1 MDDSFKT
8 ICDRLVS
15 FYHQLKEFKKHN
27 SETERTMIKRKS
39 VHDNGIKLYNRF
51 LSIYLNDYDDI
62 KNEKKKKKKEMDEKY
77 DPSNLFIKGY
87 KKIRRKKM
95 KKKVNHRRKKLL
107 LKQ

>member
-1 MDDSFKT
+1 
-8 ICDRLVS
+8 
-15 FYHQLKEFKKHN
+15 
-27 SETERTMIKRKS
+27 
-39 VHDNGIKLYNRF
+39 
-51 LSIYLNDYDDI
+51 
-62 KNEKKKKKKEMDEKY
+62 MDEKC